1 VLQGSILGPLLF
13 PVYINDLPEAIEHKA
28 IPILFANGTS
38 ILITSP
44 NNIQFQ
50 GDLNVG
56 FGQLN
61 KWFKT
66 NLLAMNFLGGRKK
79 KTYFIQFTNKGTC
92 TSEIQITYEDKH
104 YLLGYLLITLI
115 LG

>member
-1 VLQGSILGPLLF
+1 M
-13 PVYINDLPEAIEHKA
+13 ATEHKA
-28 IPILFANGTS
+28 ILILFTDDTS
-38 ILITSP
+38 VLITSP

-66 NLLAMNFLGGRKK
+66 NLLA
-79 KTYFIQFTNKGTC
+79 
-92 TSEIQITYEDKH
+92 
-104 YLLGYLLITLI
+104 LI
-115 LG
+115 